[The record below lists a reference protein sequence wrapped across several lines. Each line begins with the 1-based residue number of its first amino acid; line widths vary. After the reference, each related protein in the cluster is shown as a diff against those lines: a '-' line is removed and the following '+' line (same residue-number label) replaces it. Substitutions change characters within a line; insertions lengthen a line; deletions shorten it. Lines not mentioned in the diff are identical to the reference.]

1 MVFKKINFTN
11 KSKYLYI
18 IVSGLLLSYI
28 IIVNFYVKFSIS
40 VSLCFFVGAML
51 SLAKFIMKLKPI
63 NKEEREPS
71 FIYIFL
77 NIAFKAYFA
86 VMIGIIMFNII
97 YYKDVISKYKTYD
110 YIIVFGGNIDV
121 DNKKNFIVNSR
132 VDKAIELAKENENV
146 RVILTGAKLSGEIIE
161 EAYYMKNYMV
171 KGGIEL
177 DRLFTDILSTNT
189 NENIENALY
198 IIKEDVIRRN
208 RRGSFINAPFD
219 RNKNSFDARFLN
231 IGFLSS
237 EFHLTRISMM
247 AKNKGVKRPYVI
259 SVNSLWYLLPYYYV
273 RENLSLI
280 KAMALSQLKFF

>member
-1 MVFKKINFTN
+1 MILKKINWTH
-11 KSKYLYI
+11 KYKYLYI
-18 IVSGLLLSYI
+18 FLSLILLMYIV
-28 IIVNFYVKFSIS
+28 IVNFYVKFSIS
-40 VSLCFFVGAML
+40 VTLCFLVAIFL
-51 SLAKFIMKLKPI
+51 STAKFIMEIRPI

-77 NIAFKAYFA
+77 NVSFKAYYII
-86 VMIGIIMFNII
+86 MIGLILFNII
-97 YYKDVISKYKTYD
+97 YYKDVISKYKNYD
-110 YIIVFGGNIDV
+110 YVIVFGGNISV
-121 DNKKNFIVNSR
+121 DNSKNYIVNSR
-132 VDKAIELAKENENV
+132 VDKAIELANEDKNL
-146 RVILTGAKLSGEIIE
+146 RVILTGAKLSDEFVE
-161 EAYYMKNYMV
+161 EAYYMKDYMMN
-171 KGGIEL
+171 KGIKR

-208 RRGSFINAPFD
+208 KKDNFINAPFD
-219 RNKNSFDARFLN
+219 RNRESFDARFLN